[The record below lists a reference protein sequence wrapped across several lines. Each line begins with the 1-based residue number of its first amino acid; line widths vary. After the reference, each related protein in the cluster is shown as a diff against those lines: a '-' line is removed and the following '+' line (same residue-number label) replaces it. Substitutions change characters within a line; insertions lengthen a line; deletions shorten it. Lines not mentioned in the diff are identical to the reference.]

1 MRILVNAGVLK
12 SSGVCQ
18 VGRSFLHECLNFP
31 EHEYHVFVSATMQE
45 ILKSERFPDN
55 FKFYLFPLHPL
66 YSIFTHASF
75 SCLRQYHRLEKEID
89 PDCIFTV
96 FGPAWWK
103 SRAPALVGYA
113 SPHFVF
119 EDSPYFRDITLLR
132 RLQLKFEKLLFYL
145 ALRRETQYYVV
156 ENEIT
161 KERLSRFLSRP
172 LDHIFVASNTYSDV
186 YAGFKPGAQILP
198 DRKPNEIRLFIPALT
213 QPHKNQTILNGVIP
227 ILKKKDPARQYTFI
241 TTLPEEAYSRLFAED
256 VRPFILNLGRILPQT
271 CPQVYLESDFLFL
284 PTLLE
289 CFSAS
294 YPEAM
299 KMERP
304 ILTSNLP
311 FATDTCRNAALYFDP
326 VDPADIAE
334 KVIRLASDP
343 ALQAELVSNGTKRLN
358 DFMDASARAKT
369 ILSILQQ
376 IRRP

>member
-1 MRILVNAGVLK
+1 MKILVNAGVLK

-18 VGRSFLHECLNFP
+18 VARSFLHECVKHP
-31 EHEYHVFVSATMQE
+31 ENEYHIFVSGTMNE

-55 FKFYLFPLHPL
+55 FSFYLFPQHPL
-66 YSIFTHASF
+66 YSIFKTFSF
-75 SCLRQYHRLEKEID
+75 SCLKRYHKLEKEIG
-89 PDCIFTV
+89 PDCMFTV

-103 SRAPALVGYA
+103 SKTPALVGYA

-186 YAGFKPGAQILP
+186 YANFKPGTQILP
-198 DRKPNEIRLFIPALT
+198 DRAANEIRLFIPALT
-213 QPHKNQTILNGVIP
+213 QPHKNQAILNGVIP
-227 ILKKKDPARQYTFI
+227 ILKEKDPSKQYTFI
-241 TTLPEEAYSRLFAED
+241 TTLPEEAYSRLFAEEI
-256 VRPFILNLGRILPQT
+256 RPSILNLGRILPQS

-299 KMERP
+299 KMKRP

-311 FATDTCRNAALYFDP
+311 FATDTCRDAALYFDP

-334 KVIRLASDP
+334 KTIRLASDP
-343 ALQAELVSNGTKRLN
+343 ALQTELVANGTKRLN
-358 DFMDASARAKT
+358 SFMDASARART
-369 ILSILQQ
+369 ILDILQQ

>member
-31 EHEYHVFVSATMQE
+31 EHEYHVFVSATMHE
-45 ILKSERFPDN
+45 ILKSERFPDY
-55 FKFYLFPLHPL
+55 FKFYLFPRHPL
-66 YSIFTHASF
+66 YSIFTRHLF

-145 ALRRETQYYVV
+145 ALRRETQYYIV

-172 LDHIFVASNTYSDV
+172 LDRIFVASNTYSDV
-186 YAGFKPGAQILP
+186 YANFKPGAQILP

-213 QPHKNQTILNGVIP
+213 QPHKNQAILNGVIP
-227 ILKKKDPARQYTFI
+227 ILKEKDPARQYTFV
-241 TTLPEEAYSRLFAED
+241 TTLPREAYSRLFAED
-256 VRPFILNLGRILPQT
+256 VRPSILNLGRILPQT
-271 CPQVYLESDFLFL
+271 CPQVYLESDFMFL

-311 FATDTCRNAALYFDP
+311 FATDTCRDAALYFDP
-326 VDPADIAE
+326 VDPADAAE
-334 KVIRLASDP
+334 KIVRLASDP
-343 ALQAELVSNGTKRLN
+343 ALQAELVANGTKRLN